1 MSRLAFN
8 GFVLALCAAGATGD
22 ALAQSA
28 VGGTTHGVRIIG
40 TVQTPDGSRLPGATV
55 RIFGTE
61 LSTTTDG
68 DGAYV
73 LEARRPVGRLI
84 LFAELSNFSSD
95 DVTLQVTGPLSTR
108 IDFILTPTFAS
119 DVTVIAEVPML
130 DAADDVSRIE
140 LSPEQVSVLPSLG
153 ERDLFRTFQLLPGV
167 SGSNEASSGL
177 YVRGGTPDQNR
188 VEYDGF
194 RIYHVDHLFGYF
206 SAFNMDAVDTV
217 ELSKGGFE
225 ARHGGALSSVM
236 QITGKSGRLDR
247 AAGSFGA
254 GLLSFNGVYETP
266 LFDNRA
272 SGLLAVRRSFQGPLY
287 DKILNLYDS
296 NAAPGQPGGF
306 GPGGGGLGPGGGR
319 FSTFSSQ
326 PSSSFYDVNGKLL
339 FNPSTADSVSLSLYR
354 GNDNLDN
361 SRSLQLP
368 EGLFDRLRERGID
381 PAARGLDPSGT
392 LDISD
397 VRDSGNTG
405 VGLVWSRQWNASV
418 LSEVSLGYS
427 RFQDVRDRARQI
439 GSNANPSA
447 ESNQVDDLTFRAT
460 VPITLGVGHT
470 FEGGIEVTGN
480 RLSYNLQS
488 GQGQGARLGASPLAS
503 VLNRDEGGRLAA
515 AFLQDRWLIGSRL
528 LLVPGVRL
536 THFDRTGGR
545 YTEPRLAATLFLTDE
560 FSLKTAAGRY
570 YQFTNR
576 ITRED
581 VLQGNR
587 EFWSL
592 SDGTTVPVAEAT
604 HLIGGASYER
614 GDLLVDVELFSKDLS
629 DLTQFAPRFA
639 TASDDL
645 DYDDFFFRGTG
656 TARGGELLVQK
667 RSGRHTG
674 WASYTLSA
682 VEESFPDLQA
692 APFPA
697 THDQRHEVK
706 LVNLYQMG
714 DWHLSQTW
722 IYASGKPYTEPVGL
736 ETVDRPFGG
745 TIERVVAGP
754 KNGGRLPAYHRLDVA
769 INREF
774 FVQDAMRGVFSL
786 TLFNLYNRT
795 NVWYKEFEVIEDEI
809 IENDIQ
815 LMGRTV
821 NAAVTLKF

>member
-1 MSRLAFN
+1 MFRTVCNVFA
-8 GFVLALCAAGATGD
+8 LALCAATTSVD
-22 ALAQSA
+22 ALAQSTA
-28 VGGTTHGVRIIG
+28 DGITHGVRITG

-55 RIFGTE
+55 RIFGTS
-61 LSTTTDG
+61 LITITDG
-68 DGAYV
+68 EGAYV
-73 LEARRPVGRLI
+73 LEATRSPGRLI
-84 LFAELSNFSSD
+84 LFAELPNFSSND
-95 DVTLQVTGPLSTR
+95 ATLQVTGPLSTR
-108 IDFILTPTFAS
+108 IDLVLTPTFAS

-130 DAADDVSRIE
+130 DATDDVSRIE
-140 LSPEQVSVLPSLG
+140 LAPEQVSVLPSLG
-153 ERDLFRTFQLLPGV
+153 ERDLFRAFQLLPGV

-194 RIYHVDHLFGYF
+194 RVYHVDHLFGYF

-217 ELSKGGFE
+217 ELSKGGYE
-225 ARHGGALSSVM
+225 ARYGGALSSVM

-266 LFDNRA
+266 LFNNRG

-287 DKILNLYDS
+287 DKILNLYD
-296 NAAPGQPGGF
+296 NTPVPGR
-306 GPGGGGLGPGGGR
+306 PGGGGFGPGGGR

-339 FNPSTADSVSLSLYR
+339 FNPSASDSVSVSLYR

-361 SRSLQLP
+361 SRFLQVP
-368 EGLFDRLRERGID
+368 EGLFERLLARGID
-381 PAARGLDPSGT
+381 PAERGLDLNST
-392 LDISD
+392 LDITD

-427 RFQDVRDRARQI
+427 RFQDVRDRARQF

-447 ESNQVDDLTFRAT
+447 ESNLVDDLTFRAT

-470 FEGGIEVTGN
+470 FEGGVEVIGN
-480 RLSYNLQS
+480 RLSYSLQS
-488 GQGQGARLGASPLAS
+488 GQGQGARFGARPLAS
-503 VLNRDEGGRLAA
+503 VLDRDESGRLAA

-545 YTEPRLAATLFLTDE
+545 YTEPRLAATLFVTDT
-560 FSLKTAAGRY
+560 FKLKTAAGRY

-614 GDLLVDVELFSKDLS
+614 GDLLVDVELFTKDLT

-639 TASDDL
+639 AASDDL
-645 DYDDFFFRGTG
+645 DYDAFFYRGTG

-692 APFPA
+692 ATFPA

-722 IYASGKPYTEPVGL
+722 IYASGKPYTEPIGL

-745 TIERVVAGP
+745 TIDRVVAGP
-754 KNGGRLPAYHRLDVA
+754 KNGGRMPAYHRLDVA

-774 FVQDAMRGVFSL
+774 YVQDSMRGVFSL

-795 NVWYKEFEVIEDEI
+795 NVWYKEFEVIENEI

-821 NAAVTLKF
+821 NAAVTVKF

>member
-1 MSRLAFN
+1 MSRIVWNLFT
-8 GFVLALCAAGATGD
+8 LALCTASVPGH
-22 ALAQSA
+22 ALAQGAS
-28 VGGTTHGVRIIG
+28 GGTTHRVRIAG
-40 TVQTPDGSRLPGATV
+40 TVQSPDGSRLPGATV
-55 RIFGTE
+55 RIFGTA
-61 LSTTTDG
+61 LITATDD

-73 LEARRPVGRLI
+73 IEATRPTGRLI
-84 LFAELSNFSSD
+84 LFAELPNFTSD
-95 DVTLQVTGPLSTR
+95 DATLQVTGPLSTR
-108 IDFILTPTFAS
+108 IDFIVTPTFAS
-119 DVTVIAEVPML
+119 DVTVIADVPML
-130 DAADDVSRIE
+130 DATDDVSRIE
-140 LSPEQVSVLPSLG
+140 LAPEQVSVLPSLG
-153 ERDLFRTFQLLPGV
+153 ERDLFRAFQLLPGV

-194 RIYHVDHLFGYF
+194 RVYHVDHLFGYF

-217 ELSKGGFE
+217 ELSKGGYE

-266 LFDNRA
+266 LFNNRG

-287 DKILNLYDS
+287 DKILNLYDNS
-296 NAAPGQPGGF
+296 PVPGR
-306 GPGGGGLGPGGGR
+306 PGGGGSGPGGGR

-339 FNPSTADSVSLSLYR
+339 FNPSASDSVSVSLYR

-361 SRSLQLP
+361 SRSLQVP
-368 EGLFDRLRERGID
+368 EGLFERLLARGID
-381 PAARGLDPSGT
+381 PAERGLDLNST
-392 LDISD
+392 LDITD

-405 VGLVWSRQWNASV
+405 VGLVWSRQWNSSV

-447 ESNQVDDLTFRAT
+447 ESNLVDDLTFRAT

-470 FEGGIEVTGN
+470 FEGGVEVTGN
-480 RLSYNLQS
+480 RLSYSLQS
-488 GQGQGARLGASPLAS
+488 GQGQGARFGANPLAS
-503 VLNRDEGGRLAA
+503 VLDRDESGRLAA

-545 YTEPRLAATLFLTDE
+545 YTEPRLAATLFVTDT
-560 FSLKTAAGRY
+560 FKLKTAAGRY

-614 GDLLVDVELFSKDLS
+614 GDLLVDVELFTKGLT

-639 TASDDL
+639 AASDDL
-645 DYDDFFFRGTG
+645 DYDAFFYRGTG

-674 WASYTLSA
+674 WASYTLSN
-682 VEESFPDLQA
+682 VEESFPELQA

-697 THDQRHEVK
+697 THDQRHEMK
-706 LVNLYQMG
+706 LVNLYRIR

-722 IYASGKPYTEPVGL
+722 IYASGKPYTAPIGL

-745 TIERVVAGP
+745 TIDRVVAGP

-769 INREF
+769 VNREF
-774 FVQDAMRGVFSL
+774 YVQSSMRGVFSL

-821 NAAVTLKF
+821 NAAITLKF

>member
-1 MSRLAFN
+1 MSRNVCNVFA
-8 GFVLALCAAGATGD
+8 LALCAATTSVD
-22 ALAQSA
+22 ALAQSTA
-28 VGGTTHGVRIIG
+28 VEITHGVRVTG
-40 TVQTPDGSRLPGATV
+40 TVRTPDGSRLPGATV
-55 RIFGTE
+55 RIFGT
-61 LSTTTDG
+61 SPIAITDG

-73 LEARRPVGRLI
+73 LEATRPTGRLI
-84 LFAELSNFSSD
+84 LFAELPNFTSD
-95 DVTLQVTGPLSTR
+95 DATIQVTGPLSTR
-108 IDFILTPTFAS
+108 VDFTLTPTFAS

-130 DAADDVSRIE
+130 DATDDVSRIE
-140 LSPEQVSVLPSLG
+140 LAPEQVSVLPSLG
-153 ERDLFRTFQLLPGV
+153 ERDLFRAFQLLPGV

-194 RIYHVDHLFGYF
+194 RVYHVDHLFGYF

-217 ELSKGGFE
+217 ELSKGGYE

-266 LFDNRA
+266 LFNNRG

-287 DKILNLYDS
+287 DKILNLYD
-296 NAAPGQPGGF
+296 NNPVPGR
-306 GPGGGGLGPGGGR
+306 PGGGGFGPGGGR

-326 PSSSFYDVNGKLL
+326 PSSSFYDINGKLL
-339 FNPSTADSVSLSLYR
+339 FNPSASDSVSVSLYR

-361 SRSLQLP
+361 SRSLQVP
-368 EGLFDRLRERGID
+368 EGLFDRLLARGID
-381 PAARGLDPSGT
+381 PAERGLDLDST
-392 LDISD
+392 LDITD

-405 VGLVWSRQWNASV
+405 VGLVWSRQWSSSV

-447 ESNQVDDLTFRAT
+447 ESNLVDDVTFRAT

-470 FEGGIEVTGN
+470 FEGGVEVTGN
-480 RLSYNLQS
+480 RLSYSLQS

-503 VLNRDEGGRLAA
+503 VLDRDEGGRLAA

-545 YTEPRLAATLFLTDE
+545 YTEPRFAATLFLTDT
-560 FSLKTAAGRY
+560 FKLKSAAGRY
-570 YQFTNR
+570 HQFTNR

-614 GDLLVDVELFSKDLS
+614 GDLLVDVELFTKDLT

-639 TASDDL
+639 AASDDL
-645 DYDDFFFRGTG
+645 DYDAFFYRGTG

-722 IYASGKPYTEPVGL
+722 IYASGKPYTEPIGL
-736 ETVDRPFGG
+736 ETLDRPFGG
-745 TIERVVAGP
+745 TIDRVVAGP

-774 FVQDAMRGVFSL
+774 HVQNSMRGVFSL
-786 TLFNLYNRT
+786 TLFNLYDRT

>member
-1 MSRLAFN
+1 MPRTVCNLFA
-8 GFVLALCAAGATGD
+8 LALCAATASVD
-22 ALAQSA
+22 ALAQNASDEA
-28 VGGTTHGVRIIG
+28 TYGVRITG

-55 RIFGTE
+55 RVFGTP
-61 LSTTTDG
+61 LITTTDG

-73 LEARRPVGRLI
+73 LEAPRPPGRLI
-84 LFAELSNFSSD
+84 LFAELPNFTSD
-95 DVTLQVTGPLSTR
+95 DATLQVTGPLSTR
-108 IDFILTPTFAS
+108 IDFTLTPTFAS

-130 DAADDVSRIE
+130 DTTDDVSRIE
-140 LSPEQVSVLPSLG
+140 LAPQQVSVLPSLG
-153 ERDLFRTFQLLPGV
+153 ERDLFRAFQLLPGV
-167 SGSNEASSGL
+167 SGSNEAASGL

-194 RIYHVDHLFGYF
+194 RVYHVDHLFGYF

-225 ARHGGALSSVM
+225 ARHGGVLSSVM
-236 QITGKSGRLDR
+236 QISGKSGRLDR

-254 GLLSFNGVYETP
+254 GLLSFNGVYEQP
-266 LFDNRA
+266 LFDNRG

-287 DKILNLYDS
+287 DKILNLYDNS
-296 NAAPGQPGGF
+296 PAP
-306 GPGGGGLGPGGGR
+306 GPGGGGGFRPGGSGR

-326 PSSSFYDVNGKLL
+326 PSSNFYDVNGKLL
-339 FNPSTADSVSLSLYR
+339 FNPSASDSVSVSLYR

-361 SRSLQLP
+361 SRSLQVP
-368 EGLFDRLRERGID
+368 EGLFERLLARGID
-381 PAARGLDPSGT
+381 PAERGLDLDST
-392 LDISD
+392 LDITD

-405 VGLVWSRQWNASV
+405 VGLVWSREWNSSV

-427 RFQDVRDRARQI
+427 RFQDVRDRARQV

-470 FEGGIEVTGN
+470 FEGGVEVTGN
-480 RLSYNLQS
+480 RLSYDLQS
-488 GQGQGARLGASPLAS
+488 GQGQGARLGASPLAN
-503 VLNRDEGGRLAA
+503 VLNRDESGRLAA
-515 AFLQDRWLIGSRL
+515 AFLQDRWLLGSRL

-545 YTEPRLAATLFLTDE
+545 YTEPRLAATLFLTDALK
-560 FSLKTAAGRY
+560 LKTAAGRY
-570 YQFTNR
+570 FQFTNR

-592 SDGTTVPVAEAT
+592 SDATTVPVAEAT

-614 GDLLVDVELFSKDLS
+614 GDLLVDVELFTKDLT

-639 TASDDL
+639 AASDDL
-645 DYDDFFFRGTG
+645 DYNAFFYRGTG
-656 TARGGELLVQK
+656 TARGTELLVQK
-667 RSGRHTG
+667 RSGRYTG
-674 WASYTLSA
+674 WASYTLSS
-682 VEESFPDLQA
+682 VEESFPELQA

-697 THDQRHEVK
+697 THDQRHEMK
-706 LVNLYQMG
+706 LVNLYRMG

-736 ETVDRPFGG
+736 ETVERPFGG
-745 TIERVVAGP
+745 TIDRVVAGP

-774 FVQDAMRGVFSL
+774 HVQNSMRGVFSV

-809 IENDIQ
+809 IENDIR

>member
-1 MSRLAFN
+1 MSRLVCNLFT
-8 GFVLALCAAGATGD
+8 LALCTVSVSGH

-28 VGGTTHGVRIIG
+28 SDGATHGVRIAG
-40 TVQTPDGSRLPGATV
+40 TVQSPDGSRLPGATV
-55 RIFGTE
+55 RIFGTA
-61 LSTTTDG
+61 LITATDD

-73 LEARRPVGRLI
+73 LDATRPPGRLI
-84 LFAELSNFSSD
+84 LFAELPDFTSD
-95 DVTLQVTGPLSTR
+95 DATLEVTGPLSTR

-130 DAADDVSRIE
+130 DATDDVSRIE
-140 LSPEQVSVLPSLG
+140 LAPEQVSVLPSLG
-153 ERDLFRTFQLLPGV
+153 ERDLFRAFQLLPGV

-194 RIYHVDHLFGYF
+194 RVYHVDHLFGYL
-206 SAFNMDAVDTV
+206 SAFNMDAVDAV
-217 ELSKGGFE
+217 QLSKGGYE

-236 QITGKSGRLDR
+236 RITGKSGRLDR

-266 LFDNRA
+266 LFNNRG

-287 DKILNLYDS
+287 DKILNLYD
-296 NAAPGQPGGF
+296 NGPVPGR
-306 GPGGGGLGPGGGR
+306 PGGGGFGPGGGR

-339 FNPSTADSVSLSLYR
+339 FNPSASDSVSVSLYR

-361 SRSLQLP
+361 SRSLQVP
-368 EGLFDRLRERGID
+368 EGLFERLLARGID
-381 PAARGLDPSGT
+381 PVERGLDPGST

-405 VGLVWSRQWNASV
+405 VGLVWSRQWNSSV

-447 ESNQVDDLTFRAT
+447 ESNLVDDLTLRAT

-470 FEGGIEVTGN
+470 FEGGVEVTGN
-480 RLSYNLQS
+480 RLSYSLQS

-503 VLNRDEGGRLAA
+503 VLNRAERGRLAA

-545 YTEPRLAATLFLTDE
+545 YTEPRLAATLFLTDT
-560 FSLKTAAGRY
+560 FKLKTAAGRY

-614 GDLLVDVELFSKDLS
+614 GDLLVDVELFTKDLT

-639 TASDDL
+639 AASDDL
-645 DYDDFFFRGTG
+645 DYDAFFYRGTG
-656 TARGGELLVQK
+656 TARGGEMLVQR
-667 RSGRHTG
+667 RSGQHTG

-722 IYASGKPYTEPVGL
+722 IYASGKPYTEPIGL

-745 TIERVVAGP
+745 TIDHVVAGP
-754 KNGGRLPAYHRLDVA
+754 KNGGRLPSYHRLDVA
-769 INREF
+769 LNREF
-774 FVQDAMRGVFSL
+774 FVQNAVRGVFSL

-809 IENDIQ
+809 TENDIQ